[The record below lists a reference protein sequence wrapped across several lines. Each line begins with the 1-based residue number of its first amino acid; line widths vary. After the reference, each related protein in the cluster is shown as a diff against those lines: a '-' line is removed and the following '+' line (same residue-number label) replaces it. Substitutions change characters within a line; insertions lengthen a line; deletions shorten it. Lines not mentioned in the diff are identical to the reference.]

1 MPVFCGRERELAR
14 LLAAWEAVKSGM
26 SGPRVG
32 VLLAESGLGKTRL
45 VQELFARLSRA
56 ERASGAAGYWPDDLG
71 RDGNNLRVNPPEAS
85 CNVEAEL
92 PFLWWGLRLVDP
104 LAHNRIAAGVL
115 APHVERD
122 LVPHLEPMYR
132 AQRRRQRLTQL
143 AKVGGG
149 LVADAITDLVPFLGL
164 AKTVGEVGL
173 ELKELHGGWRR
184 DREALDPNGLAAE
197 RRASLVDRVIG
208 DLTALFSGKAGARVP
223 GVILIDDGQFSTH
236 DPGLVAFV
244 EALLEAMTSG
254 DWPLLLLVT
263 HWEREWAQQT
273 GDATPSV
280 ARAIAVFRNDEHDRV
295 DCLRMAPIDDLEP
308 MLRDALP
315 GLPPEQAQAL
325 LVRADGNPRFLD
337 EILRI
342 ATSVRGRALFVGRN
356 PSGAMT
362 EAGLADLLARS
373 VALHDLIAERLA
385 ASPEPVQKAV
395 ALASVQGSEFLRRL
409 VGETAAVLG
418 EPATAIGEAITEAQ
432 RAHAYVAEVSEGIA
446 AFAQRIYHEV
456 ARELLPAWFDPG
468 DVEAAL
474 ADIVRRIATS
484 PDGVELSADDLAHLC
499 VLAAA
504 LFEDSEDEQDR
515 RIAAATL
522 SRLIDGAEAR
532 GEVHG
537 ALALARRLARVIE
550 NLPDDLLDGD
560 LYWLRQA
567 NRMFA
572 AVSDREARRPIL
584 LRQLTLTRATHD
596 EEPTLWSSWMLAVTL
611 VQVGD
616 FFGEEGNAENASV
629 AYIDA
634 LEVMTALAPDELDV
648 DALEAYSIVCDRVG
662 SMLVDRGDLAAAV
675 EIRTH
680 ALHLAER
687 VNEIDPGPARLVNLA
702 VAERRLGQAAI
713 TRGDLSAA
721 EPHFDRAAAF
731 ARDAVEQGLG
741 WSAEANLAETL
752 SSFADL
758 AMMGEAF
765 DKGSALLQEAL
776 AIRRRH
782 RKAADTIDHRRA
794 VAVSLLKMATC
805 ARLAGDLEAAWTHV
819 VEALDLLRA
828 AAAATGEP
836 GIRARYAAGL
846 VAASRI
852 AVSRRRLD
860 EAGLLAEEALPL
872 ARDLARAS
880 KDIQSQHALLQAM
893 CAALPFIAARDI
905 SATLPVLAEADA
917 AFASIPEP
925 TRWISLGTM
934 GEIEELRAKVLER
947 NGDAAGAAEARHRRD
962 LLYAAL
968 SAHEPGGQADG
979 GSA

>member
-1 MPVFCGRERELAR
+1 MPVFCGRERELAQ
-14 LLAAWEAVKSGM
+14 LLATWETVKSGT
-26 SGPRVG
+26 SGPRVT

-45 VQELFARLSRA
+45 AQEFFARLSRS
-56 ERASGAAGYWPDDLG
+56 ENASGSTGYWPDDLG
-71 RDGNNLRVNPPEAS
+71 RDGNNLRINPPEAS
-85 CNVEAEL
+85 CDAEAEL

-143 AKVGGG
+143 AKIGGG
-149 LVADAITDLVPFLGL
+149 LAADAITDLVPFLGL

-173 ELKELHGGWRR
+173 ELKALHSSWRR
-184 DREALDPNGLAAE
+184 DREALDPNSLAAD

-273 GDATPSV
+273 GDAAPSV
-280 ARAIAVFRNDEHDRV
+280 ARALTVFGYDEQDRV
-295 DCLRMAPIDDLEP
+295 DCLRMAPVDDLEP
-308 MLRDALP
+308 MLREALP

-325 LVRADGNPRFLD
+325 LARADGNPRFLD

-356 PSGAMT
+356 PSEAMT

-385 ASPEPVQKAV
+385 ASPAPVQKAV

-409 VGETAAVLG
+409 VGETAAALG

-432 RAHAYVAEVSEGIA
+432 RAHAYVAEVSEGVA

-456 ARELLPAWFDPG
+456 ARELLPAWFDLG

-474 ADIVRRIATS
+474 ADVVRRIATS

-504 LFEDSEDEQDR
+504 LFEDSGDEQDR

-532 GEVHG
+532 GDVHG
-537 ALALARRLARVIE
+537 ALALTRRLAQVIE
-550 NLPDDLLDGD
+550 SLSDGLLDGD
-560 LYWLRQA
+560 LYWLRQT

-584 LRQLTLTRATHD
+584 LRQLTLTRATHE

-616 FFGEEGNAENASV
+616 FFGEEGNAENATV

-634 LEVMTALAPDELDV
+634 LEVMTGLAPDDLDV

-662 SMLVDRGDLAAAV
+662 GMLVGRGDLAAAI

-680 ALHLAER
+680 ALRLAER

-702 VAERRLGQAAI
+702 VAERRLGQVAI
-713 TRGDLSAA
+713 ARGGLPVA
-721 EPHFDRAAAF
+721 EPHFNRAVGF
-731 ARDAVEQGLG
+731 AREAVEQGLG
-741 WSAEANLAETL
+741 WSAEANLAESL
-752 SSFADL
+752 AGLADL
-758 AMMGEAF
+758 ATMRDAF
-765 DKGSALLQEAL
+765 DAGSALLQEAL
-776 AIRRRH
+776 TIRRRH

-805 ARLAGDLEAAWTHV
+805 AKLAGDFEAAWTHV
-819 VEALDLLRA
+819 AEALDLLRA
-828 AAAATGEP
+828 AAAATAEP
-836 GIRARYAAGL
+836 EIRARYAASL
-846 VAASRI
+846 IAASEI
-852 AVSRRRLD
+852 AVSRRRFD

-880 KDIQSQHALLQAM
+880 KGIQSQHALLQAM
-893 CAALPFIAARDI
+893 SAALPFIAARDI

-917 AFASIPEP
+917 AFASIPEAA
-925 TRWISLGTM
+925 RWISLATM
-934 GEIEELRAKVLER
+934 GEIEDLRAKVLER
-947 NGDAAGAAEARHRRD
+947 EGDAVGAAAARQRRD
-962 LLYAAL
+962 ALYAAVPEL
-968 SAHEPGGQADG
+968 EHRGQPNG